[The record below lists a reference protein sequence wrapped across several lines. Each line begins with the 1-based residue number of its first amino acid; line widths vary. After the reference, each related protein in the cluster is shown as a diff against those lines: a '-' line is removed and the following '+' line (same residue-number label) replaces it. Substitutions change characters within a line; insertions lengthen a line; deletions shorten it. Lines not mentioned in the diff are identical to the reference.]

1 MRLLGASL
9 SYESTYLKTL
19 AGEGATAFF
28 YFMSGKAFRPMSNN
42 PYLRVGTDSDDE
54 GNDDEF
60 GLDDPIEL
68 KPQIRKNAVKEG
80 EDDAAVE
87 MGKVESKGDSIDV

>member
-1 MRLLGASL
+1 MC
-9 SYESTYLKTL
+9 
-19 AGEGATAFF
+19 
-28 YFMSGKAFRPMSNN
+28 
-42 PYLRVGTDSDDE
+42 
-54 GNDDEF
+54 DDEF

-68 KPQIRKNAVKEG
+68 KPQIRKNAVKED